1 MSRHSNDPPAQ
12 NGLWRRVW
20 ARLGRGDGLPLRR
33 SHPSDAH
40 ARLKQYLAF
49 HKAVRL
55 VMEHTDQEHILL
67 ESLCTLAVECTP
79 VTLAW
84 VCRVEPDNTLQTL
97 ADAGDTAYLDS
108 FAERRSGLP
117 ADQGPLFRVWQEQQA
132 LFNEPFSAGPL
143 RTAWQQNARPYQL
156 RSMAVLPIH
165 RDHQPWALLVLYDR
179 ARQGFPQDCQVVL
192 EGIARRVSE
201 ALEDWVG
208 ILRERVQREH
218 QLLLGTA
225 LQAAEDG
232 VVLTDADRRI
242 VYVNAS
248 FSRMTGYTLAEI
260 SQFGLHHLQGPRTDP
275 RTLTEIDEALCG
287 PGFFNGKLLNYRR
300 DGQTFWNHLSII
312 PIYQRTGAISH
323 YVGIQ
328 RDVTDEWLAREQLEY
343 EACHDRLTGL
353 GNRRALTEQVAV
365 TLPRVQR
372 VQDSLAICMI
382 DLDHFKPINDLY
394 GHEAGDHVLRVVGRR
409 LHAALRRSD
418 YVARL
423 GGDEFVLLIEGFNNF
438 EELELILVKIEV
450 AVNEPIHLQSG
461 AVVGVRLSMGV
472 CLYPARYTGDFET
485 LLRYADQAL
494 YQSKANKRQ
503 RSRYWEL
510 FVMVEQPD
518 EAMGK
523 GSAIQTQT
531 DRSDADEN
539 GET

>member
-1 MSRHSNDPPAQ
+1 MSRDASDPRPK
-12 NGLWRRVW
+12 NGPWRRVW
-20 ARLGRGDGLPLRR
+20 ARLGWGGGLPTGA
-33 SHPSDAH
+33 SAAAH
-40 ARLKQYLAF
+40 TRLEQYLAF
-49 HKAVRL
+49 SKAVGQ
-55 VMEHTDQEHILL
+55 VMEHTDQESILL

-84 VCRVEPDNTLQTL
+84 VCRVEPDNSLQSL

-117 ADQGPLFRVWQEQQA
+117 ADHGPLFRVWQEQQP
-132 LFNEPFSAGPL
+132 LFNEPFSEGPL
-143 RTAWQQNARPYQL
+143 RKAWQQNTRPYQL

-179 ARQGFPQDCQVVL
+179 DQRGFPQDCQVVL

-201 ALEDWVG
+201 ALEDWID
-208 ILRERVQREH
+208 ILRERVAREH

-225 LQAAEDG
+225 LQATEEG

-242 VYVNAS
+242 LYVNAS

-260 SQFGLHHLQGPRTDP
+260 SRFGLHHLQGPRTDP

-287 PGFFNGKLLNYRR
+287 QGFFNGRLLNYRR

-328 RDVTDEWLAREQLEY
+328 RDVTAEWLAREQLEY

-353 GNRRALTEQVAV
+353 GNRRALMDQVAV

-372 VQDSLAICMI
+372 GHDALAICMI

-438 EELELILVKIEV
+438 EELEMILVKIEV
-450 AVNEPIHLQSG
+450 VINEPIHLKSG

-472 CLYPARYTGDFET
+472 CLSNSVYADDFET

-494 YQSKANKRQ
+494 YRAKANKRQ
-503 RSRYWEL
+503 RTRYWEL
-510 FVMVEQPD
+510 CVME
-518 EAMGK
+518 ENANETTRK
-523 GSAIQTQT
+523 SSSA
-531 DRSDADEN
+531 DPVSVNRSDADEN
-539 GET
+539 

>member
-1 MSRHSNDPPAQ
+1 MSRDAPDPRPK
-12 NGLWRRVW
+12 NGPWRRVW
-20 ARLGRGDGLPLRR
+20 ARLGLGGGLPAGA
-33 SHPSDAH
+33 SAAAH
-40 ARLKQYLAF
+40 TRLEQYLAF
-49 HKAVRL
+49 SKAVGQ
-55 VMEHTDQEHILL
+55 VMEHTDQESILL

-84 VCRVEPDNTLQTL
+84 VCRVEPDNSLQSL

-117 ADQGPLFRVWQEQQA
+117 ADHGPLFRVWQEQQP
-132 LFNEPFSAGPL
+132 LFNEPFSEGPL
-143 RTAWQQNARPYQL
+143 RKAWRQNTRPYQL

-179 ARQGFPQDCQVVL
+179 DQRGFPQDCQVVL

-201 ALEDWVG
+201 ALEDWIG
-208 ILRERVQREH
+208 ILRERVAREH

-225 LQAAEDG
+225 LQAAEEG

-242 VYVNAS
+242 LYVNAS

-260 SQFGLHHLQGPRTDP
+260 SRFGLHHLQGPRTDP

-287 PGFFNGKLLNYRR
+287 QGFFNGRLLNYRR

-328 RDVTDEWLAREQLEY
+328 RDVTAEWLAREQLEY

-353 GNRRALTEQVAV
+353 GNRRALMDQVAV

-372 VQDSLAICMI
+372 GHGALAICMI

-438 EELELILVKIEV
+438 EELEMILVKIEV
-450 AVNEPIHLQSG
+450 VINEPIHLKSG
-461 AVVGVRLSMGV
+461 VVVGVRLSMGV
-472 CLYPARYTGDFET
+472 CLSNSVYADDFET

-494 YQSKANKRQ
+494 YRAKANKRQ
-503 RSRYWEL
+503 RTRYWEL
-510 FVMVEQPD
+510 CTMEENPSSADQMSQGLFETQMKWNISNED
-518 EAMGK
+518 E
-523 GSAIQTQT
+523 
-531 DRSDADEN
+531 
-539 GET
+539 